1 MSDYGGRAAT
11 RRARRRSRW
20 RRTVRVT
27 SGVVAF
33 LMVAGTV
40 AAFAVYQQ
48 LSGNIGSE
56 DVDSKLGNRPEKLT
70 EGALN
75 ILLIGSDTRAGAN
88 AKYGAGISGQ
98 RSDTTIL
105 LHLSADRKDAVAV
118 SIPRDSWVEIPSC
131 PLPDGG
137 STEPQE
143 NRFNAAYTYGGSVCT
158 IKTVES
164 ITDLRIDHH
173 VVVDFAGFKS
183 VVSALG
189 GIEVC
194 LPEAVDDPKSELHL
208 PAGRSV
214 VKGEQALAYVR
225 TRTSMGDGSDLSR
238 IERQQDFLSAAIQ
251 RMQSTELLLNPKRLY
266 DFLNAATESIT
277 TDPGLDSLHKMYDLA
292 RSAKS
297 LRPNEITFLT
307 VPVYDRADGATVA
320 FSEPSAS
327 EIFDALNRDD
337 PLPGSK
343 EAKKLQQ
350 MRVAKSKL
358 TVPPEQ
364 IKVRVLNGTKVAGM
378 AGRTSEKLAELGFD
392 VVEIGNAPTQDHT
405 ETLVSHGAS
414 LGGAAK
420 TLTQA
425 LPGSKNQTGGGGGA
439 LTVVLGKDFSEKVRE
454 VYVKGEAEA
463 SPDEQPTYESRRA
476 SEKVCP

>member
-1 MSDYGGRAAT
+1 MSDHGGRAAA

-20 RRTVRVT
+20 RRTVLVT
-27 SGVVAF
+27 SAVVAF
-33 LMVAGTV
+33 VMVAGTA
-40 AAFAVYQQ
+40 AAFVVYQQ

-56 DVDSKLGNRPEKLT
+56 DVDSRLGNRPDKLT
-70 EGALN
+70 KGAIN

-88 AKYGAGISGQ
+88 SKYGNTSGQ

-105 LHLSADRKDAVAV
+105 LHLSADRKDAVAI

-131 PLPDGG
+131 PLSDGG

-143 NRFNAAYTYGGSVCT
+143 NRFNAAYTYGGSACT
-158 IKTVES
+158 IKTVEGL
-164 ITDLRIDHH
+164 TDLRIDHH

-183 VVSALG
+183 VVSTLG

-320 FSEPSAS
+320 FSEPAAS
-327 EIFDALNRDD
+327 DIFDALNRDE

-343 EAKKLQQ
+343 EAKKLRQ

-364 IKVRVLNGTKVAGM
+364 IQVRVLNGTKVAGM
-378 AGRTSEKLAELGFD
+378 AGRTSEKLAELGFE
-392 VVEIGNAPTQDHT
+392 VVEVGNAQTQDHT
-405 ETLVSHGAS
+405 ETVVEHGAS
-414 LGGAAK
+414 LGADAR

-425 LPGSKNQTGGGGGA
+425 LPGSKNQTAGGGGDA
-439 LTVVLGKDFSEKVRE
+439 LTLVLGEDFSEQVRE
-454 VYVKGEAEA
+454 VYVKGEADASADEA
-463 SPDEQPTYESRRA
+463 PSYESRRA